1 MRAADEVTREGDA
14 KREESRGGDTT
25 PGDSASASNGALF
38 AASFFR
44 AARFAP
50 SLPSTVVPLPPPP
63 PLVARPCRLEASIA
77 SESLSI
83 PMTTGRMHSVREW
96 MHR

>member
-25 PGDSASASNGALF
+25 PGDLASASNGALF

-50 SLPSTVVPLPPPP
+50 SLPSPVASPPPP
-63 PLVARPCRLEASIA
+63 PLVARPCRLEAPIA